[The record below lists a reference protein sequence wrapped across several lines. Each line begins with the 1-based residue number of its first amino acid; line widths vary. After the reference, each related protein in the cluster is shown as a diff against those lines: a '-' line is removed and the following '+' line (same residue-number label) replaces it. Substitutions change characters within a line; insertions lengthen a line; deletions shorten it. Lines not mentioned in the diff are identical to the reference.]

1 MEHHTPGDNP
11 EQPPQQEYVASLMQ
25 RWKRWRQST
34 RFHNLLLFLVFVG
47 IASLFWV
54 ITAMND
60 KAQVGLDVQISIVN
74 KPDSLEFIT
83 LAPEQIHV
91 TVSDKGTQLLRSS
104 LMRDPVVEFNFKE
117 YASDGVFRITTSEL
131 YSALR
136 QRFGSTAQINSC
148 SIDSLHLIYT
158 DLPGKRVPI
167 DVVSEL
173 QAANGYVVNP
183 NLKVEN
189 SFVTV
194 YSTKANILDTIRR
207 VRTTP
212 IQRSNLSESTSI
224 VVTFAPLKGVRVV
237 PASVKVKIDV
247 QPLVQRTV
255 TVDVKAVNVPEGE
268 NILLFPSVVDVTG
281 FVPMDAFNADGL
293 DFVVE
298 VDYHDIKPGTRRLPV
313 KLTKAPSNMVNP
325 KVKPEWIEY
334 TLVR

>member
-1 MEHHTPGDNP
+1 MEYHPGDNP
-11 EQPPQQEYVASLMQ
+11 DQGLQQESGPSMKQ

-54 ITAMND
+54 IIAMND
-60 KAQVGLDVQISIVN
+60 KAQVGLDVRVNIVN

-91 TVSDKGTQLLRSS
+91 TVSDKGTQLFRSS

-117 YASDGVFRITTSEL
+117 YASNGVFRLTTSEL

-167 DVVSEL
+167 DIVSDL
-173 QAANGYVVNP
+173 KAANGYVVNSQ
-183 NLKVEN
+183 LKVDN
-189 SFVTV
+189 RFVTV

-207 VRTTP
+207 VRTTS
-212 IQRSNLSESTSI
+212 IHRSNLSESATLE
-224 VVTFAPLKGVRVV
+224 VALAPMKGVRVV
-237 PASVKVKIDV
+237 PASVRVRIDV

-281 FVPMDAFNADGL
+281 FVPMDAFSSDGH
-293 DFVVE
+293 DFIVE
-298 VDYHDIKPGTRRLPV
+298 VDYHDIKQGTRRLPV
-313 KLTKAPSNMVNP
+313 KLAKVPSNMVNP

>member
-1 MEHHTPGDNP
+1 MERNSHEENTDGNRQATGPSM
-11 EQPPQQEYVASLMQ
+11 QQ
-25 RWKRWRQST
+25 RWKRWRHSA

-54 ITAMND
+54 IIAMND
-60 KAQVGLDVQISIVN
+60 KAQVGLDVRISIVN
-74 KPDSLEFIT
+74 KPDSLEFIN

-91 TVSDKGTQLLRSS
+91 TVSDKGTQLFRSS

-117 YASDGVFRITTSEL
+117 YASDGVFRLTTSEL

-136 QRFGSTAQINSC
+136 ERFGATSQINSC
-148 SIDSLHLIYT
+148 SIDSLHLVYT

-167 DVVSEL
+167 DVIADL
-173 QAANGYVVNP
+173 KAANGYVVNP
-183 NLKVEN
+183 KLTMEK

-194 YSTKANILDTIRR
+194 YSTKENILDTIRK
-207 VRTTP
+207 VRTVP
-212 IQRSNLSESTSI
+212 VQRSNLSETTTLTVSLAS
-224 VVTFAPLKGVRVV
+224 LKGVRVV
-237 PASVKVKIDV
+237 PASIKIRIDV
-247 QPLVQRTV
+247 QPLVQHTV

-281 FVPMDAFNADGL
+281 FVPMDAFNSDGH
-293 DFVVE
+293 DFVLE

-313 KLTKAPSNMVNP
+313 KLAKVPPNMVNP
-325 KVKPEWIEY
+325 KIKPEWIEY

>member
-1 MEHHTPGDNP
+1 MEHHILGDNP
-11 EQPPQQEYVASLMQ
+11 DQTPQQEHGSSIMQ

-54 ITAMND
+54 IIAMND
-60 KAQVGLDVQISIVN
+60 KAQVGLDVRISIVN

-91 TVSDKGTQLLRSS
+91 TVSDKGTQLFRSS

-117 YASDGVFRITTSEL
+117 YAADGVFRITTSEL

-158 DLPGKRVPI
+158 DLPGKRIPI
-167 DVVSEL
+167 DIVSDL
-173 QAANGYVVNP
+173 KAANGYVVKSQ
-183 NLKVEN
+183 LKVDR
-189 SFVTV
+189 SYVTV
-194 YSTKANILDTIRR
+194 YSTSANILDTIRR

-212 IQRSNLSESTSI
+212 IQRSNLSESTSL
-224 VVTFAPLKGVRVV
+224 VVTFAPMKGVRVV
-237 PASVKVKIDV
+237 PSSVNVKIDV

-281 FVPMDAFNADGL
+281 FVPMDAFSSEEH
-293 DFVVE
+293 DFVVQ

-313 KLTKAPSNMVNP
+313 RLAKVASNMVNP